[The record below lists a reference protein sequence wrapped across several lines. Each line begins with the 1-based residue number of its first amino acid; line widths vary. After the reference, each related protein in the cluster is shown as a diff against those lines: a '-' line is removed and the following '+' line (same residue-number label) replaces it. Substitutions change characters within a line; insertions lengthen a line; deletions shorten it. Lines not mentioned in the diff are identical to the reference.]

1 MASTLPR
8 SIIIVS
14 YHFYPSNE
22 IGARRV
28 TALAQFL
35 ASKGIR
41 VIVVSEFGGA
51 AIARGAEILPGVI
64 AIPVKQPKQWLI
76 GHLVKLKRSV
86 LPDNGA
92 EDPNLPI
99 KPSVARERRG
109 IIRSVSVRMRHA
121 FFEFIYFVDRY
132 KRWAWHAS
140 NAAHI
145 AGRQFHAQVLLSSGP
160 PMTALVSGALAARRL
175 RIPWIADI
183 RDPMTEYPLAGGK
196 RRLSLESR
204 LLLALE
210 HWVADS
216 AAAITC
222 TTSGLAGWMVARY
235 PGTASRTH
243 TVRNGFDGAVR
254 NAPAGTNARLN
265 MLYAGEIYANRD
277 PFPVLEA
284 LERLLGRPDVDSN
297 RISLTFVGNC
307 ESYDGRSLA
316 KWTRSKRSES
326 IVRILP
332 PVSSVEVQRHTENA
346 TLLLN
351 FTQGWPVQVPA
362 KTYEQLAS
370 GREILVLC
378 EAESETARIVDPLEG
393 VTRVD
398 PRDDR
403 ELDRALY
410 DVYRRHVNGGR
421 LNAPQQSQV
430 LQYSREFM
438 NAKFLEILQSV
449 TEK

>member
-1 MASTLPR
+1 
-8 SIIIVS
+8 
-14 YHFYPSNE
+14 
-22 IGARRV
+22 
-28 TALAQFL
+28 
-35 ASKGIR
+35 
-41 VIVVSEFGGA
+41 
-51 AIARGAEILPGVI
+51 
-64 AIPVKQPKQWLI
+64 
-76 GHLVKLKRSV
+76 LVKLKRGV
-86 LPDNGA
+86 LSDNDA
-92 EDPNLPI
+92 EDPSFPFE
-99 KPSVARERRG
+99 PSDALEQSGKTRSFSACMRRT
-109 IIRSVSVRMRHA
+109 
-121 FFEFIYFVDRY
+121 FFEFIYFVDPY
-132 KRWAWHAS
+132 KKWAWRAS

-145 AGRQFHAQVLLSSGP
+145 AGRQFRVE
-160 PMTALVSGALAARRL
+160 ALVCSAPPRTTLLSGALAARRL
-175 RIPWIADI
+175 KIPCIADI
-183 RDPMTEYPLAGGK
+183 RDPLTDLPLADGK

-210 HWVADS
+210 RWVVDS

-222 TTSGLAGWMVARY
+222 TTFGLAGRIVAQY
-235 PGTASRTH
+235 PGAASRTH
-243 TVRNGFDGAVR
+243 TIRNGFDGAVR
-254 NAPAGTNARLN
+254 NAPASTNGRLN

-284 LERLLGRPDVDSN
+284 LERLIGRPDVDSN
-297 RISLTFVGNC
+297 RISLTFVGSC
-307 ESYDGRSLA
+307 ESYRGRSLA
-316 KWTRSKRSES
+316 KWIRSKRSES

-332 PVSSVEVQRHTENA
+332 PVSNAEILRHTEYA

-398 PRDDR
+398 PRDSQ
-403 ELDRALY
+403 ELDRVLY

-430 LQYSREFM
+430 LQYSRDFM
-438 NAKFLEILQSV
+438 NAKFLQILQSV
-449 TEK
+449 TEKSSAETDQSTTIPRFPPP

>member
-1 MASTLPR
+1 LPR

-14 YHFYPSNE
+14 YHFYPSGE

-41 VIVVSEFGGA
+41 VIVVSEFGGS
-51 AIARGAEILPGVI
+51 AIARGAEILPGVV
-64 AIPVKQPKQWLI
+64 AIPIKEPKQWLI
-76 GHLVKLKRSV
+76 SRLSKLKRSALSV
-86 LPDNGA
+86 PDA
-92 EDPNLPI
+92 QDPGVPYE
-99 KPSVARERRG
+99 PSVAPGQPAEG
-109 IIRSVSVRMRHA
+109 RSLSARMRDM
-121 FFEFIYFVDRY
+121 FFELVYFVDRY
-132 KRWAWHAS
+132 KKWAWRACS
-140 NAAHI
+140 AARI
-145 AGRQFHAQVLLSSGP
+145 AGRQFRVDALVSSGP
-160 PMTALVSGALAARRL
+160 PRTTLMAGAFAARRL
-175 RIPWIADI
+175 GIPCIADI
-183 RDPMTEYPLAGGK
+183 RDPMIDDPPAEHEQTPL
-196 RRLSLESR
+196 LESR

-210 HWVADS
+210 SWVVNS
-216 AAAITC
+216 AAAIIC
-222 TTSGLAGWMVARY
+222 TTSGFAAQIAARY
-235 PGTASRTH
+235 PGAASKTH
-243 TVRNGFDGAVR
+243 MIRNGFDSAVR
-254 NAPAGTNARLN
+254 NAPTSTNGRLD

-307 ESYDGRSLA
+307 ESYRGRSLA

-332 PVSSVEVQRHTENA
+332 RVSSAEVLPHIEHA

-351 FTQGWPVQVPA
+351 FTQEQPVQVPA
-362 KTYEQLAS
+362 KTYEQLAC

-398 PRDDR
+398 PRDGE
-403 ELDRALY
+403 ELDRILY

-438 NAKFLEILQSV
+438 NARFLEVLQSV